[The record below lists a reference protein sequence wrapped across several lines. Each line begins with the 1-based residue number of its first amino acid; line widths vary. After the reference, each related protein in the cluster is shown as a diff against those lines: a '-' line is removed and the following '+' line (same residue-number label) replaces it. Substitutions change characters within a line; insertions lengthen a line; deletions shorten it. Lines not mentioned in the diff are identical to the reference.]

1 MEALRNDFGKDKE
14 AGTQIGCNPDEEDCE
29 EEGDGDDG
37 DDAGDDI
44 EWKTIQRMV
53 AYKLQ

>member
-44 EWKTIQRMV
+44 E
-53 AYKLQ
+53 